1 MLWLI
6 GMSEAKIGA
15 VVLKGKKQ
23 ISGIVGRSPYANR
36 SSMSDADRQSKLNEL
51 AEIRV
56 GDDGKAVD
64 GGILDRVPMTIIPLQ
79 GRQKK
84 RKE

>member
-1 MLWLI
+1 
-6 GMSEAKIGA
+6 MSEGGIGA

-23 ISGIVGRSPYANR
+23 ISGIVGRSPYTNR
-36 SSMSDADRQSKLNEL
+36 SSMTDAERQAKLDEL
-51 AEIRV
+51 AEVRI
-56 GDDGKAVD
+56 GDDGKKID
-64 GGILDRVPMTIIPLQ
+64 GGILDRVPLKIIPLQ